1 MATITGTLKAGYQLY
16 MDIANGDTDTVFSYT
31 VTGSTVK
38 NGSSGWK
45 SDRVAGP
52 YQEDVNYS
60 VTYTGSLNV
69 YKVDQLGR
77 QEYTA
82 ATLPDTASL
91 PAGAEVVV
99 DGRPVASDGR
109 RLYPTNLSKVA
120 LCVIGQS
127 TERSSTYR
135 ELLYTTTALSGDGT
149 TASATTSI
157 ANNLPIG
164 AVFKG
169 KVTGA
174 VPAGY
179 NTSGFVDMT
188 VTGTWPNGVITY
200 ASTGTGAQS
209 TAGTVVISQIL
220 TFPEL
225 YASKHNARE
234 MVPIYPSLSPDGSYW
249 MPVKDALRDIGYD
262 VDVTNAAIGSMS
274 MAKEAAG
281 QIAAWGATTAYRV
294 ARAPSAGGD
303 EGCLGSLIIP
313 GGTNLL
319 MECTAGGDSIY
330 CARSS
335 GQPIRNGNASIYD
348 LDYVYTVPSGS
359 VTGASAPNW
368 ASITAKGQTLVDGG
382 ITWTCRSVNTT
393 NDLDSS
399 IKGTNTTN
407 TILTEGRYGF
417 DPMGIIRRAFKAAEA
432 KALGYPEKVLYLQ
445 NGQSD
450 TSTSATRYTDALVSV
465 GSYFAARGWKVVV
478 GFTVFNP
485 NSNTTVYNGL
495 STARD
500 NAITALQAA
509 YPSMVFAGPNLY
521 QLLGSTHGSNGLFL
535 QSDNAHVAENVHLQ
549 GSTALLCAGH
559 IVDSLLVAI
568 G

>member
-1 MATITGTLKAGYQLY
+1 MPRNKYRTLTTLPPASQFGRGESIIYQGEVLTSDSVNWTSQTGPL
-16 MDIANGDTDTVFSYT
+16 S
-31 VTGSTVK
+31 
-38 NGSSGWK
+38 
-45 SDRVAGP
+45 
-52 YQEDVNYS
+52 
-60 VTYTGSLNV
+60 
-69 YKVDQLGR
+69 
-77 QEYTA
+77 YTA
-82 ATLPDTASL
+82 ATLPDPASL
-91 PAGAEVVV
+91 PVGTQITVN
-99 DGRPVASDGR
+99 GKPSISDGGKITP
-109 RLYPTNLSKVA
+109 LNLSKVT

-135 ELLYTTTALSGDGT
+135 ELLYTSTALSGDGT
-149 TASATTSI
+149 TASVTTSI

-188 VTGTWPNGVITY
+188 ITGSWPNGVITY
-200 ASTGTGAQS
+200 ASTGTGAQT
-209 TAGTVVISQIL
+209 TAGTVTISQLL

-225 YASKHNARE
+225 YTSKHNARE

-249 MPVKDALRDIGYD
+249 MPVKDALRDLGYD

-294 ARAPSAGGD
+294 ARSPSAGGD
-303 EGCLGSLIIP
+303 EGCIGSLIIP

-319 MECTAGGDSIY
+319 MECTAGGDSVY

-348 LDYVYTVPSGS
+348 LDYVYTVPSGA

-368 ASITAKGQTLVDGG
+368 ASITAKGQTIVDGG

-393 NDLDSS
+393 NDLDAS

-417 DPMGIIRRAFKAAEA
+417 DPMGIIRRAYKSAEA
-432 KALGYPEKVLYLQ
+432 KAVGYPEKVLYLQ

-450 TSTSATRYTDALVSV
+450 AATSTVRYTDALVSV

-478 GFTVFNP
+478 GFTVYNP

-495 STARD
+495 STARG

-509 YPSMVFAGPNLY
+509 YPGLVFAGPNLY
-521 QLLGSTHGSNGLFL
+521 QLLGSTHGSNGLYL
-535 QSDNAHVAENVHLQ
+535 ESDNAHSGENIHLQ
-549 GSTALLCAGH
+549 GSTALLCADH
-559 IVDSLLVAI
+559 IVDALLLAI
-568 G
+568 D

>member
-1 MATITGTLKAGYQLY
+1 MPRYKNGTP
-16 MDIANGDTDTVFSYT
+16 SYT
-31 VTGSTVK
+31 
-38 NGSSGWK
+38 
-45 SDRVAGP
+45 A
-52 YQEDVNYS
+52 E
-60 VTYTGSLNV
+60 
-69 YKVDQLGR
+69 
-77 QEYTA
+77 
-82 ATLPDTASL
+82 TLPD
-91 PAGAEVVV
+91 PATLAPGATVSVN
-99 DGRPVASDGR
+99 GRTVISDGDK
-109 RLYPTNLSKVA
+109 LIPVNLSKLA

-135 ELLYTTTALSGDGT
+135 ELLYTSTALYGDGT
-149 TASATTSI
+149 TASVTTSI
-157 ANNLPIG
+157 ANNLPTG

-188 VTGTWPNGVITY
+188 ITGTWPNGTITY
-200 ASTGTGAQS
+200 VSTATGAQT
-209 TAGTVVISQIL
+209 TAGTVTISQIL

-225 YASKHNARE
+225 YTSKHNPRE

-249 MPVKDALRDIGYD
+249 MPVKDALRDLGYE

-274 MAKEAAG
+274 MAKDAAG
-281 QIAAWGATTAYRV
+281 QIAAWGASTAYRV
-294 ARAPSAGGD
+294 ARSPSAGGD

-319 MECTAGGDSIY
+319 MECTAGGDSVY
-330 CARSS
+330 CSRSS
-335 GQPIRNGNASIYD
+335 GQPIRNGNVSIYD
-348 LDYVYTVPSGS
+348 LDYVYTVPSGN

-368 ASITAKGQTLVDGG
+368 ASITAKGQTIVDGG

-393 NDLDSS
+393 NDLDGS
-399 IKGTNTTN
+399 IKGTNATN

-417 DPMGIIRRAFKAAEA
+417 DPMGIIRRALKSAEA

-445 NGQSD
+445 NGQADS
-450 TSTSATRYTDALVSV
+450 STSVTRYTDALVAV

-495 STARD
+495 STARG
-500 NAITALQAA
+500 NAIASLQAA
-509 YPSMVFAGPNLY
+509 YPGLVFAGPNLY

-535 QSDNAHVAENVHLQ
+535 QSDNAHVAENIHLQ

-559 IVDSLLVAI
+559 IFDSLRLAI
-568 G
+568 Y